1 MKCTL
6 VIWNDES
13 KTRTFASCKNMR
25 IFCACMLIIGFL
37 RWYSWQTQKR
47 HWERVELMA
56 SYTTKH
62 VSYTTVTWDGCA
74 RRKSTNWDECSVNE
88 IRERERESETA
99 AEKTIA
105 KKRLNI
111 FSPLSLN
118 VVFQYLF
125 IFFKLGCLCM
135 CVYIEM
141 YACGLCAMTVDD
153 FCIACTEFRSF
164 RCELVSEYNAVAV
177 RTLNG
182 HNHHLWCMGT
192 KSCFYCDGFG
202 GRMEN
207 CT

>member
-1 MKCTL
+1 MCLYAYHWFSAMILMANTKETL
-6 VIWNDES
+6 GKGRINGILHDKARIVYDSYMRWL
-13 KTRTFASCKNMR
+13 CKKKKHQ
-25 IFCACMLIIGFL
+25 L
-37 RWYSWQTQKR
+37 RWVFSK
-47 HWERVELMA
+47 
-56 SYTTKH
+56 
-62 VSYTTVTWDGCA
+62 WD
-74 RRKSTNWDECSVNE
+74 K
-88 IRERERESETA
+88 RERERESETA

-192 KSCFYCDGFG
+192 KSCFYCDSFG